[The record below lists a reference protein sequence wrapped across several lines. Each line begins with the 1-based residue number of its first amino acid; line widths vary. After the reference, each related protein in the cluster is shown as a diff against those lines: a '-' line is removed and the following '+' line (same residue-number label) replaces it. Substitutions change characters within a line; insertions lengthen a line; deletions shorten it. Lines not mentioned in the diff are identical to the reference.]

1 MEMGYKKD
9 TIIGFHIFRICYNE
23 IQTEVRDIML
33 KILIAEDEEPIAN
46 LIRMNLRRAGY
57 ACVWAPDGE
66 KAADLMDEEKFD
78 LVLLDVMLPGINGY
92 ELMEYAR
99 SLELPVI
106 FLTALGSTENKVKGL
121 KMGADDYLTK
131 PFEIVEL
138 LARVEAV
145 LRRYHKTETLLTVFD
160 VVIDTASR
168 SVTRNGEPVLLT
180 MKEFE
185 LLLLLA
191 RNRNI
196 ALYRET
202 IYETIWGGEYMGQS
216 RTVDL
221 HIQRLKKKLNWDN
234 EITAVYKVGYRLE
247 GEEKIA
253 K

>member
-1 MEMGYKKD
+1 M
-9 TIIGFHIFRICYNE
+9 
-23 IQTEVRDIML
+23 
-33 KILIAEDEEPIAN
+33 
-46 LIRMNLRRAGY
+46 MN
-57 ACVWAPDGE
+57 D
-66 KAADLMDEEKFD
+66 EKFD
-78 LVLLDVMLPGINGY
+78 LLLLDVMLPGINGY

-99 SLELPVI
+99 ALELPVI

-145 LRRYHKTETLLTVFD
+145 LRRYHKTETVLTVFD

-168 SVTRNGEPVLLT
+168 SVTRDGELIPLT

-202 IYETIWGGEYMGQS
+202 IYETVWGGEYMGQS

-221 HIQRLKKKLNWDN
+221 HIQRLKKKLNWDS
-234 EITAVYKVGYRLE
+234 EIAAVYKVGYRLE
-247 GEEKIA
+247 GEEKVT
-253 K
+253 KG

>member
-1 MEMGYKKD
+1 
-9 TIIGFHIFRICYNE
+9 
-23 IQTEVRDIML
+23 ML

-46 LIRMNLRRAGY
+46 LIKMNLRRAGY
-57 ACVWAPDGE
+57 ECVWAADGE
-66 KAADLMDEEKFD
+66 KAADLMGSGKYD
-78 LVLLDVMLPGINGY
+78 LLLLDVMLPGINGY

-99 SLELPVI
+99 TLELPVI
-106 FLTALGSTENKVKGL
+106 FLTALGTTENKVKGL
-121 KMGADDYLTK
+121 RMGADDYLTK

-145 LRRYHKTETLLTVFD
+145 LRRYHKGEAVLEVFD

-168 SVTRNGEPVLLT
+168 SVTRGGEQIALT
-180 MKEFE
+180 MKEFD

-202 IYETIWGGEYMGQS
+202 IYENVWGGDYMGQS

-234 EITAVYKVGYRLE
+234 EISAVYKVGYRLE
-247 GEEKIA
+247 GEH
-253 K
+253 

>member
-1 MEMGYKKD
+1 
-9 TIIGFHIFRICYNE
+9 
-23 IQTEVRDIML
+23 ML

-46 LIRMNLRRAGY
+46 LIRMNLRRTGY
-57 ACVWAPDGE
+57 QCIWAADGE
-66 KAADLMDEEKFD
+66 TAADYMESEKPD
-78 LVLLDVMLPGINGY
+78 LVLLDVMLPGIDGY

-99 SLELPVI
+99 TLELPVI

-145 LRRYHKTETLLTVFD
+145 LRRYHKTETMLEVFD
-160 VVIDTASR
+160 VTIDTASR
-168 SVTRNGEPVLLT
+168 CVLQKGEPVALT
-180 MKEFE
+180 MKEFD

-202 IYETIWGGEYMGQS
+202 IYETVWGGEYMGQS

-221 HIQRLKKKLNWDN
+221 HIQRLKKKLNWND
-234 EITAVYKVGYRLE
+234 EISAVYKVGYRLE
-247 GEEKIA
+247 AE
-253 K
+253 

>member
-1 MEMGYKKD
+1 
-9 TIIGFHIFRICYNE
+9 
-23 IQTEVRDIML
+23 ML

-46 LIRMNLRRAGY
+46 LIKMNLRRAGY
-57 ACVWAPDGE
+57 ECLWAGDGE
-66 KAADLMDEEKFD
+66 KAADLMDQERLD
-78 LVLLDVMLPGINGY
+78 LILLDIMLPGIDGY
-92 ELMEYAR
+92 ELMEYAK
-99 SLELPVI
+99 SLEIPVI

-145 LRRYHKTETLLTVFD
+145 LRRYHKAETVLEVFD

-168 SVTRNGEPVLLT
+168 TVCRNGEEIALT
-180 MKEFE
+180 MKEFD

-202 IYETIWGGEYMGQS
+202 IYETVWGGEYMGQS

-221 HIQRLKKKLNWDN
+221 HIQRLKKKLGWDR
-234 EITAVYKVGYRLE
+234 EISAVYKVGYRLE
-247 GEEKIA
+247 DG
-253 K
+253 

>member
-1 MEMGYKKD
+1 
-9 TIIGFHIFRICYNE
+9 
-23 IQTEVRDIML
+23 ML
-33 KILIAEDEEPIAN
+33 RILIAEDEEPIAN
-46 LIRMNLRRAGY
+46 LIGMNLRRAGY

-66 KAADLMDEEKFD
+66 KAADLMDNEKFD
-78 LVLLDVMLPGINGY
+78 LLLLDVMLPGINGY
-92 ELMEYAR
+92 ELMEYAKT
-99 SLELPVI
+99 LELPVI

-145 LRRYHKTETLLTVFD
+145 LRRYHKTETLIEVFD

-168 SVTRNGEPVLLT
+168 SVTQNGEPVLLT

-221 HIQRLKKKLNWDN
+221 HIQRLKKKLNWDS
-234 EITAVYKVGYRLE
+234 EIAAVYKVGYRME
-247 GEEKIA
+247 GEERFTK
-253 K
+253 

>member
-1 MEMGYKKD
+1 M
-9 TIIGFHIFRICYNE
+9 I
-23 IQTEVRDIML
+23 

-57 ACVWAPDGE
+57 ECVWAPDGE
-66 KAADLMDEEKFD
+66 QAADLMEKEHFD
-78 LVLLDVMLPGINGY
+78 LVLLDIMLPGINGY
-92 ELMEYAR
+92 ELMDYAR
-99 SLELPVI
+99 TLELPVI

-121 KMGADDYLTK
+121 KMGADDYLPK

-145 LRRYHKTETLLTVFD
+145 LRRYHKTEAAMQIFD

-168 SVTRNGEPVLLT
+168 SVTRNGEQIPLT
-180 MKEFE
+180 MKEFD

-202 IYETIWGGEYMGQS
+202 IYENVWGGEYMGQS

-234 EITAVYKVGYRLE
+234 EISAVYKVGYRLE
-247 GEEKIA
+247 GEKD
-253 K
+253 

>member
-1 MEMGYKKD
+1 
-9 TIIGFHIFRICYNE
+9 
-23 IQTEVRDIML
+23 ML

-57 ACVWAPDGE
+57 NCIWAADGE
-66 KAADLMDEEKFD
+66 TAADYMEKEKPD

-92 ELMEYAR
+92 ELMDYAR
-99 SLELPVI
+99 TLELPVI
-106 FLTALGSTENKVKGL
+106 FLTALGTTENKVKGL

-145 LRRYHKTETLLTVFD
+145 LRRYHKTESVLEIFD
-160 VVIDTASR
+160 IVIDTASR
-168 SVTRNGEPVLLT
+168 AVTRNGEQIALT
-180 MKEFE
+180 MKEFD

-202 IYETIWGGEYMGQS
+202 IYETVWGGEYMGQS

-234 EITAVYKVGYRLE
+234 EISAVYKVGYRLE
-247 GEEKIA
+247 AE
-253 K
+253 

>member
-1 MEMGYKKD
+1 
-9 TIIGFHIFRICYNE
+9 
-23 IQTEVRDIML
+23 ML
-33 KILIAEDEEPIAN
+33 KILVAEDEEPIAN
-46 LIRMNLRRAGY
+46 LIKMNLNRAGY
-57 ACVWAPDGE
+57 KCTWAPNGE
-66 KAADLMDEEKFD
+66 AAADFMANEPFD
-78 LVLLDVMLPGINGY
+78 LVLLDIMLPGINGY

-99 SLELPVI
+99 ELSLPVI
-106 FLTALGSTENKVKGL
+106 FLTALGNTEHKVKGL

-145 LRRYHKTETLLTVFD
+145 LRRYHKTETILQVFD
-160 VVIDTASR
+160 VVIDTSSR
-168 SVTRNGEPVLLT
+168 TVMQNGEQVALT

-202 IYETIWGGEYMGQS
+202 IYENVWGGEYLGQS

-221 HIQRLKKKLNWDN
+221 HIQRLKKKLKWEN

-247 GEEKIA
+247 A
-253 K
+253 